1 MASDL
6 TTGGSDANRGI
17 IAELLGK
24 GSQISQ
30 DISSMFLSTRM
41 QGIVEPS
48 SLLDDKKYLV
58 SRHLAER
65 RCESWNIANELNG
78 YRWNALSNW
87 LPRFRMNQKQPTR

>member
-6 TTGGSDANRGI
+6 TTGSDANRGI

-30 DISSMFLSTRM
+30 DISSMFFSTRM

-65 RCESWNIANELNG
+65 HAKRRI
-78 YRWNALSNW
+78 
-87 LPRFRMNQKQPTR
+87 

>member
-1 MASDL
+1 MLAFFPIIAWTTIDFLSIMASDL
-6 TTGGSDANRGI
+6 TTGSDASRGI
-17 IAELLGK
+17 IAELLDK

-58 SRHLAER
+58 SRQLTEPH
-65 RCESWNIANELNG
+65 ANRG
-78 YRWNALSNW
+78 I
-87 LPRFRMNQKQPTR
+87 